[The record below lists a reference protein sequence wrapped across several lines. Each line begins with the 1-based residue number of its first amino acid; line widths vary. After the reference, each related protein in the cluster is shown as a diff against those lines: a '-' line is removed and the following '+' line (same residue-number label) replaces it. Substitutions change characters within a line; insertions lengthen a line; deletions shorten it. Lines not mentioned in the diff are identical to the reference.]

1 MLKIVFITIAILSGV
16 QGKTYSICNG
26 ACTISFDTNC
36 ATLWTADGNK
46 FGCSNVN
53 APPTVSFT
61 PNTCATLF
69 TVDGISWSCSKFRMP
84 TTWPSNIDSCPG
96 HIVINQTDN
105 SVVCL
110 NRRCPGKMVAYT
122 SGWECEDPTCAWPLK
137 KVLQGYVDYQKS
149 DFDYVCPIPD
159 CKGSPVKNTDVS
171 WACDTTVYEQ
181 GQVDYR
187 NAHIWLVI
195 GVILL
200 IMTTMAALCYY
211 LGKKSAE
218 HISFSN
224 RLVDSSMSM

>member
-1 MLKIVFITIAILSGV
+1 
-16 QGKTYSICNG
+16 
-26 ACTISFDTNC
+26 
-36 ATLWTADGNK
+36 
-46 FGCSNVN
+46 
-53 APPTVSFT
+53 
-61 PNTCATLF
+61 
-69 TVDGISWSCSKFRMP
+69 
-84 TTWPSNIDSCPG
+84 
-96 HIVINQTDN
+96 
-105 SVVCL
+105 
-110 NRRCPGKMVAYT
+110 MVAYT